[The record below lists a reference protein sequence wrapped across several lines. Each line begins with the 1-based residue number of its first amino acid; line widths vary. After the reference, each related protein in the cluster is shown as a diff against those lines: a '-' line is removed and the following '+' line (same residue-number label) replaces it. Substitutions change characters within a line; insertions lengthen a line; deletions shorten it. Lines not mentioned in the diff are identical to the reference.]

1 MNRQN
6 PLDIMLNLK
15 GTSVVGY
22 QVVEGYIWLQ
32 LKLLNQD
39 CSCPYCQKN
48 TTELHQTK
56 FISVRDLPIS
66 GQPVYLKVPRRRFY
80 CRFCQRYVT
89 ERLEFVPWRR
99 SHSSRYEENIY
110 QRVLSSS
117 IEQVSRE
124 ESLSYRQIDGIFKRV
139 SQLYKKKDWTQV
151 ERVSI
156 DEISMRKGQRDFVTL
171 VSNVDTGN
179 LLSVIDSHKQSEII
193 AVLKQQP
200 LSVRAQIK
208 EVSVD
213 MWGGFKKVV
222 EEVFPNAVVVFDR
235 FHVMKLLNEGLNKLR
250 NLLGIKTKGSRYLL
264 LKNFE
269 ELTEEQKEQ
278 LASVLNQSE
287 ILKIAY
293 WLKSEFRSIYETSKT
308 VKSGYNRFK
317 KWLRLAQ
324 VIYGKAAK
332 TIRKHLEGICNYFIS
347 RTTSG
352 VMEGINNKAKLI
364 LRQGY
369 GFSDFEHFSA
379 RLLGSFSD

>member
-364 LRQGY
+364 
-369 GFSDFEHFSA
+369 
-379 RLLGSFSD
+379 